1 MKPIYIYKTFLQ
13 VTYMCEH
20 WNYLQ
25 QYIQIAV
32 TQFREGI
39 CRTQWQTILFGSL
52 QRNCR
57 LLPGSGVTCKTIC
70 FLRQASALQI
80 GKPAVW
86 FPNRLEAADR
96 TWRTMV
102 RQHGDSR
109 LDLLSS
115 FHRVAGGICLHG
127 YHSNM
132 VLLLCNSPP
141 ILEPPDIVWINITY
155 QQINWLVFMAFHK
168 RAWCFTRYIFT
179 HFNACL

>member
-1 MKPIYIYKTFLQ
+1 
-13 VTYMCEH
+13 MCEH
-20 WNYLQ
+20 WNDLQ

-39 CRTQWQTILFGSL
+39 RRTQWQKKILFGSL

-80 GKPAVW
+80 GEPAVW

-96 TWRTMV
+96 TWPTMV

-109 LDLLSS
+109 LDLQSS
-115 FHRVAGGICLHG
+115 FHRVADEICLHG

-132 VLLLCNSPP
+132 VLLLLCNSPQ
-141 ILEPPDIVWINITY
+141 ILEPPVIALNKQYIPTNLLTCFYGVS
-155 QQINWLVFMAFHK
+155 QAWLLLHSLHSH
-168 RAWCFTRYIFT
+168 T
-179 HFNACL
+179 L